1 LTEITSHTN
10 LSSRQSTAYVR
21 NQAFYGTSHVGRTIG
36 YVSIVLMESINDD
49 GHYIIQ
55 INNCGKNNKWMIVS
69 LHKTQSRKQK
79 RPWHYFCC
87 RSCTFFCFMAWIP
100 FATIIRIT
108 TRERERLLRYIE
120 WDKSCVKR
128 SKKKET
134 KTIYISKANSDE
146 RNLDRNMILSS

>member
-1 LTEITSHTN
+1 
-10 LSSRQSTAYVR
+10 
-21 NQAFYGTSHVGRTIG
+21 
-36 YVSIVLMESINDD
+36 
-49 GHYIIQ
+49 
-55 INNCGKNNKWMIVS
+55 MIVS

-146 RNLDRNMILSS
+146 RNLDRNMILSSQHSKKLVLFGMLASMPTIDIDEHHHKGDELQCAHIPMRVIVSFQIKIWTVSVLR